1 MTELT
6 ARDVQDA
13 AANLEPVAARTPALS
28 ALSLDQAAGWPVVCK
43 AESLQRT
50 GSFKFRGAYHHASSL
65 PAKERARGLVG
76 ASSGNHAQAL
86 ALAGRL
92 LEVPATVVI
101 PADAPAPKVE
111 GIRALGGRVVT
122 YHRDSENRD
131 ALVAEIAARDGLAV
145 VPSANSR
152 HIMAGAG
159 TAALELLTDHPEI
172 ETLVVP
178 VGGGLAAG
186 TAALEL
192 LTDHPEIETLVV
204 PVGGGLAAG
213 TATIAKHL
221 YPGIKVIGVEPEE
234 GADTL
239 LSMRCGQRIA
249 LPEVPATI
257 ADGLGHTSPSPMT
270 WAVNSRLLDAVVTV
284 TDLDITTAMA
294 FAFRHLKVVA
304 EPSGAC
310 VLAAVLAGHVP
321 HESGMIGVVISGGGV
336 DLPTFHRLISQATHR
351 KEPLRV

>member
-178 VGGGLAAG
+178 VGGG
-186 TAALEL
+186 
-192 LTDHPEIETLVV
+192 
-204 PVGGGLAAG
+204 GLAAG

-310 VLAAVLAGHVP
+310 ALAAVLAGHVP

>member
-178 VGGGLAAG
+178 VGGG
-186 TAALEL
+186 
-192 LTDHPEIETLVV
+192 
-204 PVGGGLAAG
+204 GLAAG

-310 VLAAVLAGHVP
+310 ALAAVLASHVP